1 MAYDSFAYWGFRGKY
16 RLLIIF
22 NNNKDIYSKHEMFML
37 LYKYKTVAK
46 IARISFIGTLFSA
59 IVHSPQ
65 TVLGGVLG

>member
-22 NNNKDIYSKHEMFML
+22 NNNKDIYFKHEMFML

-46 IARISFIGTLFSA
+46 IARGYHLLGLYLVLSFIPLKRG
-59 IVHSPQ
+59 
-65 TVLGGVLG
+65 